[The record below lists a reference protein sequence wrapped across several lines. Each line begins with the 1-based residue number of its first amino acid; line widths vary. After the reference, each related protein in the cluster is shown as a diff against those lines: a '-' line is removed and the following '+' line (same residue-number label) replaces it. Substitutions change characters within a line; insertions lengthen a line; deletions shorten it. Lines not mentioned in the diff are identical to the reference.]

1 LPTNQLSGNIVA
13 MPQSLIKIL
22 VHVVFSTK
30 DHVDLIPLELE
41 DELYKYIH
49 GIVENNLAKL
59 LIAGGIANHIH
70 LLISIGKNDVPDLI
84 GDIKRS
90 TSTWM
95 KKKGVRKFYWQKGYG
110 AFSIGQ
116 SKVAV
121 VSRYIR
127 DQKEHHQKQD
137 YKDEFR
143 ALCRKYEVEIDERFV
158 WD

>member
-1 LPTNQLSGNIVA
+1 

-30 DHVDLIPLELE
+30 NRADLIPHDLA
-41 DELYKYIH
+41 DELYQYIH
-49 GIVENNLAKL
+49 GIIENNRGRLI
-59 LIAGGIANHIH
+59 IAGGIANHIH
-70 LLISIGKNDVPDLI
+70 LLVSLGRIDIPELI

-90 TSTWM
+90 SSVWM
-95 KKKGVRKFYWQKGYG
+95 KGKGVPRFYWQKGYG

-116 SKVAV
+116 SQVAE
-121 VSRYIR
+121 VSRYVR
-127 DQKEHHQKQD
+127 NQRAHHAKQD
-137 YKDEFR
+137 YQDEFR